1 MDNSI
6 DQVQKEIE
14 KYIKT
19 NADGQIL
26 VLSNG
31 FKLFYL
37 KTIVNSQYICEN
49 IKKNYFQSTINFD
62 QYIYSIAE
70 VNTNN
75 DINDILFKLMEG
87 YVIALYKGKFF
98 EIPEAARREN
108 RGLYEL
114 TTESSF
120 EGGTES
126 FVEETNLNLNLIRKY
141 YRNSNL
147 VISNYTVGSLS
158 NSRLSILYD
167 SKLVNQGILKDLI
180 ERVQNIDIPAIQS
193 LNELQQILWQHQLL
207 IPKLLVTQR
216 PDRAIKNLT
225 LGKILLF
232 LDGTPTVL
240 ILPVCLHDFFT
251 TVDDTYLLPVPATFI
266 IVLRY
271 FGLILSLTL
280 PAAYVAIT
288 AYNPEIVRVQLA
300 LSISSSRNGVPYP
313 AFLEVTIMLLLMEFL
328 VEASLRLPKSI
339 GQAATT
345 VGGLILGQAA
355 IQANLV
361 SNIMIMIIATVAI
374 SNFTIPVTSM
384 NLTIRVSKY
393 IMLLLACIAGTVGIY
408 IGSIYMTCYLFS
420 IKTFNTEYFNPIDKI
435 SYKKLKSFI
444 NKGDKS

>member
-1 MDNSI
+1 MDNNI
-6 DQVQKEIE
+6 YDTEKQLE
-14 KYIKT
+14 KYIKN

-26 VLSNG
+26 VLSSEL
-31 FKLFYL
+31 KLFYL
-37 KTIVNSQYICEN
+37 KTIVNSQYISEN
-49 IKKNYFQSTINFD
+49 IKKFYFESIINFE
-62 QYIYSIAE
+62 QYIYSISE
-70 VNTNN
+70 PNLTT
-75 DINDILFKLMEG
+75 DIDSILFKLMEG

-98 EIPEAARREN
+98 AIPEASKREN

-114 TTESSF
+114 TTEASF

-126 FVEETNLNLNLIRKY
+126 FVEETNLNLNLVRKY

-147 VISNYTVGSLS
+147 VVSSYTVGTLA
-158 NSRLSILYD
+158 NSKLSILYD
-167 SKLVNQGILKDLI
+167 SKLVNQDILKTLV
-180 ERVQNIDIPAIQS
+180 ERVENIDIPVIQS

-207 IPKLLVTQR
+207 IPKLMVTQR

-240 ILPVCLHDFFT
+240 ILPVCFHDFLT
-251 TVDDTYLLPVPATFI
+251 TVDDTYLLPIPASFI
-266 IVLRY
+266 IALRY
-271 FGLILSLTL
+271 FGLILSLIL
-280 PAAYVAIT
+280 PAAYVAVT
-288 AYNPEIVRVQLA
+288 AYNPEIVKVQLA
-300 LSISSSRNGVPYP
+300 LSITSSRNGVPYP
-313 AFLEVTIMLLLMEFL
+313 AFIEVGIMLLLMEFL

-384 NLTIRVSKY
+384 NLTVRVSKY
-393 IMLLLACIAGTVGIY
+393 IMLILACFAGTAGIY
-408 IGSIYMTCYLFS
+408 MGFFYMSLYIFS
-420 IKTFNTEYFNPIDKI
+420 IKTFNTEYFNPIDKL
-435 SYKKLKSFI
+435 SFKKLKSFI